1 MSSSGQHV
9 TELVSVS
16 RELEMNSTR
25 MWREIGPG
33 VKVQSVGYK
42 LAVGGR
48 CLAKESI
55 LNQIDD
61 KQTEKLSFL
70 GGLF

>member
-48 CLAKESI
+48 CLAKES
-55 LNQIDD
+55 
-61 KQTEKLSFL
+61 F
-70 GGLF
+70 